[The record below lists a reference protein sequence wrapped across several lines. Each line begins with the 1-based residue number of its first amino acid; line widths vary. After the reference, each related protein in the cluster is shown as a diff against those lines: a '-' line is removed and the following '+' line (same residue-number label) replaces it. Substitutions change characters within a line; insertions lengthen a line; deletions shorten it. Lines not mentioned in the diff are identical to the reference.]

1 MALELRQQLKLSQQL
16 IMTPQLQL
24 AIRLLQ
30 LSRLELMDTIHQEL
44 EENPALEE
52 VQDASSTDSSEEE
65 TAAPV
70 ELPNMLSGDVPDTKT
85 VDDTDWGSLIN
96 EYSSS
101 GRVSSESERKEGPN
115 YEAFISQKESLQEH
129 LLWQLRM
136 AFPDEQTQ
144 QIATLIIGNLNAD
157 GYLDISVDELM
168 VLSGAS
174 YEKVTET
181 LHLLQTFD
189 PIGICS
195 RNLKECLMI
204 QALSLNLENTPV
216 IRIILDHLHH
226 LERKNYKAI
235 SSALK
240 ISIPDVITAVEVIR
254 GLEPRPGRLFNSESP
269 QYITPDIYVYKV
281 DNDFVVVLNDDG
293 MPKLRVNS
301 FYKDAIQHKK
311 NISEQTRDYVQEK
324 MKSAT
329 WLIRSI
335 HQRQKTIYKV
345 VESILRYQREFF
357 EKGISHLKPMVLR
370 DIAEDIGMHES
381 TISRV
386 TTNKYV
392 HTPQGIFELKFFFN
406 SSINRMSGDTIA
418 SASVINQIKQIIA
431 SEDPQKPY
439 SDKQL
444 SQMLEAGNVKVARRT
459 VAKYREMLKI
469 LPSSRRR
476 EYVYPGPADSQTDN
490 QNCKQE

>member
-1 MALELRQQLKLSQQL
+1 MSLELRQQLKLSQQL

-30 LSRLELMDTIHQEL
+30 LSRLELLETIHQEL
-44 EENPALEE
+44 QENPALEE
-52 VQDASSTDSSEEE
+52 SQDASPSDSHEEE
-65 TAAPV
+65 APV
-70 ELPNMLSGDVPDTKT
+70 PAESPEILSGEAPDPKT
-85 VDDTDWGSLIN
+85 MDDTDWGSLIN

-101 GRVSSESERKEGPN
+101 GRVTSESEKKDGPN
-115 YEAFISQKESLQEH
+115 YEAFISGKESLQEH

-136 AFPDEQTQ
+136 AFPDEETQ
-144 QIATLIIGNLNAD
+144 QIAALIIGNLNAD
-157 GYLDISVDELM
+157 GYLDVSIDELM
-168 VLSGAS
+168 GQSGSS
-174 YEKVTET
+174 YEKVTDT
-181 LHLLQTFD
+181 LYLLQTFD
-189 PIGICS
+189 PIGVCS

-204 QALSLNLENTPV
+204 QARNLNLENTPV
-216 IRIILDHLHH
+216 IHIIRDHLPH
-226 LERKNYKAI
+226 LERKNYKAV
-235 SSALK
+235 STALK
-240 ISIPDVITAVEVIR
+240 IPIRDVIAAVDIIR
-254 GLEPRPGRLFNSESP
+254 GLDPRPGRLFNSESP

-281 DNDFVVVLNDDG
+281 DDDFVIVLNDDG

-301 FYKDAIQHKK
+301 FYKDAIHRKK
-311 NISEQTRDYVQEK
+311 EMSEQTRDYVQEK

-335 HQRQKTIYKV
+335 HQRQKTIYRV
-345 VESILRYQREFF
+345 MESILRYQREFF

-386 TTNKYV
+386 TTNKYA

-406 SSINRMSGDTIA
+406 SSINRTSGDAIA
-418 SASVINQIKQIIA
+418 SASVINQIKQVIA
-431 SEDPQKPY
+431 SEDPRKPY

-444 SQMLEAGNVKVARRT
+444 SDIMKVKNIDVARRT

-476 EYVYPGPADSQTDN
+476 EYVCPDTEDAEFDN
-490 QNCKQE
+490 QNRQSE